1 MLFMDAGF
9 PYPPG
14 LDTAVSHAL
23 LLQVARREREP
34 VLRLH
39 EPGPVV
45 AFGRRDAVQP
55 GYRRAVDA
63 ALAFGFGAVERLAGG
78 RAAVFHDGT
87 IAFSWTVP
95 VDDPRAGIN
104 ERFEEIS
111 TIMVD
116 AFRALGADAH
126 VGEVP
131 GEYCPGAH
139 SVNIGGVRKVMGV
152 GQRIVSGAAH
162 IGGVVVVSGGD
173 RVANVL
179 IPVYEALGIEWNP
192 ATSGDL
198 RSGTPDITMADVQR
212 AILDEFA
219 AGYTLEPA
227 RLDEATL
234 ALASELEPLHR
245 PTRLTARGR

>member
-1 MLFMDAGF
+1 MLFLDAGF
-9 PYPPG
+9 PDPPE
-14 LDTAVSHAL
+14 LDTAISHAL
-23 LLQVARREREP
+23 LLQVARGDTEAI
-34 VLRLH
+34 LRLY
-39 EPGPVV
+39 EPGSIV

-63 ALAFGFGAVERLAGG
+63 ALACGFGAVERLAGG
-78 RAAVFHDGT
+78 RAAVFHSGT

-95 VDDPRAGIN
+95 VDDPRVGIN
-104 ERFEEIS
+104 ERFEEIG

-116 AFRALGADAH
+116 AFRSLGTDAR

-173 RVANVL
+173 RVADVL
-179 IPVYEALGIEWNP
+179 IPVYEALGIEWDP

-198 RSGTPDITMADVQR
+198 RSAAPGVTTAHARR
-212 AILDEFA
+212 AILDAFRSG
-219 AGYTLEPA
+219 GYTLEPA
-227 RLDEATL
+227 GLDEATL
-234 ALASELEPLHR
+234 ALASELGPIHR
-245 PTRLTARGR
+245 PTHLA

>member
-1 MLFMDAGF
+1 MLLMDAGF
-9 PYPPG
+9 PDPPG
-14 LDTAVSHAL
+14 LDTAISHAL
-23 LLQVARREREP
+23 LLQVARRERES

-39 EPGPVV
+39 KPGSVV
-45 AFGRRDAVQP
+45 AFGRRDAVHP
-55 GYRRAVDA
+55 GYRRAVAA
-63 ALAFGFGAVERLAGG
+63 ALASGFGAVERLAGG
-78 RAAVFHDGT
+78 RAAVFHPGT

-104 ERFEEIS
+104 ERFQEIS

-116 AFRALGADAH
+116 AFRVLGADAH

-139 SVNIGGVRKVMGV
+139 SVNIGGTRKVMGV

-173 RVANVL
+173 QVAEVL
-179 IPVYEALGIEWNP
+179 IPVYEALCIEWNP

-198 RSGTPDITMADVQR
+198 CSATPGITTADVQR
-212 AILDEFA
+212 AILDQFE

-245 PTRLTARGR
+245 PAHAPQS

>member
-1 MLFMDAGF
+1 MLFVDTGF
-9 PYPPG
+9 PYPAG

-23 LLQVARREREP
+23 LLQVARGEREA

-39 EPGPVV
+39 EPGSIV
-45 AFGRRDAVQP
+45 AFGRRDAIQP
-55 GYRRAVDA
+55 GYRRAIDA
-63 ALAFGFGAVERLAGG
+63 ALAFGFGTVQRLAGG

-95 VDDPRAGIN
+95 VDDPRAGID

-116 AFRALGADAH
+116 AFRSLGADAH

-162 IGGVVVVSGGD
+162 IGGVVVVSGGG
-173 RVANVL
+173 RVAEVL
-179 IPVYEALGIEWNP
+179 IPVYGALGIEWNP

-198 RSGTPDITMADVQR
+198 RSVAPGITMTDVQR
-212 AILDEFA
+212 AILDRFE

-245 PTRLTARGR
+245 PTHAAQS